1 MRRAAGD
8 KYSIRFF
15 RAKLTDV
22 ARLTKN
28 MPDEFIAANGHDVT
42 PAFLDYLR
50 PLVGKLPVLGKIR

>member
-1 MRRAAGD
+1 M
-8 KYSIRFF
+8 SFF

-28 MPDEFIAANGHDVT
+28 VPDEFIADNGHDVT
-42 PAFLDYLR
+42 PAFLEYLR